1 VDTVQVTHKASSLD
15 AIFNPESVAVIGAS
29 PGKAGQL
36 FLDSLL
42 TGGFQGRIYAVNL
55 RGEEISGLK
64 AYTSIRDIP
73 GSVDY
78 VVCCIPA
85 PAVPQLVKDCAAKD
99 VKALAVFTA
108 GFSEI
113 GTEEG
118 RRLEEEVARVARATG
133 VRVIGPNCLGVYS
146 PRARFSYT
154 SDFPNESGDVAFVC
168 QSGGNSVYTARAAV
182 YRGVRFSKVISYGNA
197 CDINECELLEYL
209 ATDDETR
216 VVGVYIEGVKDGPR
230 FYRALKRLAAT
241 KPVVVLKGGYTAA
254 GAHAAASHTGSLAGS
269 EQVWDRLLHQSDAI
283 RVYSLEELVDMLVT
297 LSLLS
302 VPQGRRVGI
311 FGGGG
316 GASVLGTD
324 DWAKFGFELWAKF
337 GFELPP
343 LPGPVM
349 EELRRSVPTEAGLI
363 LHNPID
369 LSSFAYS
376 ERFYALIKNLLTFEG
391 FADLSVIHIGFGQAA
406 WFSTPVFDAEIN
418 LFRDAVTRIRSE
430 VDRPVALVMQ
440 YLITGW
446 DWQKG
451 IEDLQRGCAD
461 AGMPVYHS
469 MASAARAADRLL
481 RYYERRNPA

>member
-1 VDTVQVTHKASSLD
+1 MQTARTVSSLD
-15 AIFNPESVAVIGAS
+15 AVFSPESVAVVGAS
-29 PGKAGQL
+29 PGKSGQL

-42 TGGFQGRIYAVNL
+42 ACGFQGKIYAVNS
-55 RGEEISGLK
+55 RGEDISGLR

-73 GSVDY
+73 GTIDY

-85 PAVPQLVKDCAAKD
+85 PAVPQLVKDCAAKE
-99 VKALAVFTA
+99 VKALSVFTA

-118 RRLEEEVARVARATG
+118 TRLETEVTRLARETG

-154 SDFPNESGDVAFVC
+154 SDFPNESGHVAFVC
-168 QSGGNSVYTARAAV
+168 QSGGNSVYTTRAAA

-209 ATDDETR
+209 ATDDETSS
-216 VVGVYIEGVKDGPR
+216 VAIYIEGVKNGPR
-230 FYRALKRLAAT
+230 FYRALKRLAST
-241 KPVVVLKGGYTAA
+241 KPVVVLKGGYTTA

-269 EQVWDRLLHQSDAI
+269 NQVWDRLIHQSDAI

-297 LSLLS
+297 LSLLP
-302 VPQGRRVGI
+302 VPAGRRVGI

-316 GASVLGTD
+316 GATVLGTD
-324 DWAKFGFELWAKF
+324 DWAKFGFV
-337 GFELPP
+337 LPP
-343 LPGPVM
+343 LPGPIK
-349 EELRRSVPTEAGLI
+349 EELRRSVPNEAGLI

-376 ERFYALIKNLLTFEG
+376 ERFYALIKKLLTSEG
-391 FADLSVIHIGFGQAA
+391 FADISVIHIGFGQAA
-406 WFSTPVFDAEIN
+406 WFSTSVFDAEIN
-418 LFRDAVTRIRSE
+418 FFKEAVTRIRNE
-430 VDRPVALVMQ
+430 VDRPLVLVMQ

-461 AGMPVYHS
+461 AGIPVYHS
-469 MASAARAADRLL
+469 MASAAQAVDRLL
-481 RYYERRNPA
+481 RYYERRNAIQGNLQ

>member
-1 VDTVQVTHKASSLD
+1 VQIARKVASLD
-15 AIFNPESVAVIGAS
+15 AIFNPESVAVVGAS
-29 PGKAGQL
+29 PGKSGQL
-36 FLDSLL
+36 FLDSILAS
-42 TGGFQGRIYAVNL
+42 GFQGKIYAVNS
-55 RGEEISGLK
+55 RGEDISGLK
-64 AYTSIRDIP
+64 AYTSIQDIP
-73 GSVDY
+73 GTIDY

-85 PAVPQLVKDCAAKD
+85 PAVPQLVRDCAAKD
-99 VKALAVFTA
+99 VKAVSVFSA

-118 RRLEEEVARVARATG
+118 RRLEEEVARLARETG

-168 QSGGNSVYTARAAV
+168 QSGGNSVYTTRAAI

-216 VVGVYIEGVKDGPR
+216 VVAVYIEGVKDGPR
-230 FYRALKRLAAT
+230 FYRALKRLASI

-269 EQVWDRLLHQSDAI
+269 DQVWDRLLHQSDSI

-297 LSLLS
+297 LSLLP
-302 VPQGRRVGI
+302 VPRGRRVGI

-324 DWAKFGFELWAKF
+324 DWAKFGFV
-337 GFELPP
+337 LPP

-376 ERFYALIKNLLTFEG
+376 ERFYALIKKLLTFEG

-418 LFRDAVTRIRSE
+418 FFRDAVTKIRRE

-469 MASAARAADRLL
+469 MASAARAVDKLL
-481 RYYERRNPA
+481 RYYERRNEIQDNL